1 MISRGRR
8 VRRGGPPRRG
18 QSLVELALLL
28 PLLAL
33 IMLGTIDLGRA
44 FFAHQRL
51 TNAVKEGALFGMRY
65 PTYLT
70 ATSTNPLNNN
80 SADPN
85 NVVYQVRQEGAG
97 ADGTAD
103 PNLTITV
110 SANSSSDVLC
120 YAGRS
125 TTLLATGSFPGDC
138 TKASTGDTI
147 QVRATYA
154 FQPLT
159 KQIIGIV
166 GAPLQLRAT
175 VRMVII

>member
-1 MISRGRR
+1 M
-8 VRRGGPPRRG
+8 RRGGPPRRG
-18 QSLVELALLL
+18 QSLVELALLM

-44 FFAHQRL
+44 FFAYQRL
-51 TNAVKEGALFGMRY
+51 TNAVKEGALYGIRY
-65 PTYLT
+65 PTHLT

-80 SADPN
+80 SANPN
-85 NVVYQVRQEGAG
+85 NIVYQVRQESARS
-97 ADGTAD
+97 DGTVD
-103 PNLTITV
+103 PDLTITV
-110 SANSSSDVLC
+110 SANSGSDVLC

-138 TKASTGDTI
+138 RYAETGDTI

-154 FQPLT
+154 FRPLT
-159 KQIIGIV
+159 TQIVGIV
-166 GAPLQLRAT
+166 GAPLQMRAT

>member
-1 MISRGRR
+1 MTSRKRGA
-8 VRRGGPPRRG
+8 RRGSPPRRG

-33 IMLGTIDLGRA
+33 LLLGTIDLGRA

-51 TNAVKEGALFGMRY
+51 IGAVREGALFGIRY
-65 PTYLT
+65 PAYLT
-70 ATSTNPLNNN
+70 ATSTNPLNSN

-85 NVVYQVRQEGAG
+85 NVVYRVRQEGAG
-97 ADGTAD
+97 SDGTTD
-103 PNLTITV
+103 PNLTVAVT
-110 SANSSSDVLC
+110 ANSSSDVLC

-138 TKASTGDTI
+138 TYAETGDTI

-154 FQPLT
+154 FRPLT
-159 KQIIGIV
+159 TQIIGIV
-166 GAPLQLRAT
+166 GAPLSMRAT